1 MMKLTSIVT
10 LLFVGVGSW
19 AIYRLAF
26 ELLAGFIRTT
36 FSITNDVVVD
46 AIIAV
51 ISLIILLL
59 LGTGVNKAV
68 KRILD

>member
-26 ELLAGFIRTT
+26 ELLSEFIKN
-36 FSITNDVVVD
+36 FFNITNDLLVYG
-46 AIIAV
+46 IIGV
-51 ISLIILLL
+51 ISIVVLLL
-59 LGTGVNKAV
+59 LGVGVDKAV